1 MKSKVLI
8 TVLSILL
15 VSGCV
20 DMGDLGIGQV
30 AGIGGS
36 GLEITSFTAEPSSVF
51 SGSSVRLVMEVE
63 NLGGTTVPMNDGLVY
78 LTGSSFSD
86 WSGSNAI
93 FESFSRDM
101 RSEDV
106 VRGVPA
112 STDRISR
119 TVTAPDLQAGQ
130 TRNDIFIGRV
140 YSDYQTSANG
150 NVWAYSETE
159 AEAARA
165 AGRQMYTPS
174 FTYTKGPVGLSISV
188 TPTPLILYENEDTF
202 TVFIKIS
209 NLASGTIYAPG
220 VINYGGSSVALE
232 MDDINRV
239 NVSVTPGSGLSVT
252 NSADC
257 SGQQELV
264 AGRDL
269 TLVCDVTVSNPPATF
284 QSYTF
289 DVTVSYGYYT
299 ERTASVTVQGR

>member
-1 MKSKVLI
+1 MKSKLLI

-20 DMGDLGIGQV
+20 DLGDLGGQV
-30 AGIGGS
+30 GVSGN

-63 NLGGTTVPMNDGLVY
+63 NLGGTTVAQEDGLVY
-78 LTGSSFSD
+78 LTGSSFD
-86 WSGSNAI
+86 EWSGSNAV

-101 RSEDV
+101 RAEDV

-150 NVWAYSETE
+150 NVWAYSEAE

-165 AGRQMYTPS
+165 AGRTLYTPS

-188 TPTPLILYENEDTF
+188 TPTPLILYEGEDTF

-209 NLASGTIYAPG
+209 NLASGTIYAPNT
-220 VINYGGSSVALE
+220 INYGGNSVALT
-232 MDDINRV
+232 MDQINRV
-239 NVSVTPGSGLSVT
+239 NVAVSPGSGLSVS
-252 NSADC
+252 NSVDC
-257 SGQQELV
+257 SGDQELV

-269 TLVCDVTVSNPPATF
+269 TLVCDVTVTSPPATF

-299 ERTASVTVQGR
+299 EKTASVTVQGR

>member
-1 MKSKVLI
+1 MKSKILI

-15 VSGCV
+15 ISGCT
-20 DMGDLGIGQV
+20 GIDLGNQV
-30 AGIGGS
+30 GIAGN

-63 NLGGTTVPMNDGLVY
+63 NRGGTTVNQSEALVY
-78 LTGSSFSD
+78 LTGSSFD
-86 WSGSNAI
+86 EWSGSAAI
-93 FESFSRDM
+93 YEGFSRDM

-112 STDRISR
+112 STDRISE

-140 YSDYQTSANG
+140 YSEYQTSANG
-150 NVWAYSETE
+150 NVWVYSEAE

-165 AGRQMYTPS
+165 AGRQLYTPS

-188 TPTPLILYENEDTF
+188 TPTPIILYEGENTF

-209 NLASGTIYAPG
+209 NMASGTIYAPN
-220 VINYGGSSVALE
+220 VINYGGNNVALN
-232 MDDINRV
+232 MDQINRV
-239 NVSVTPGSGLSVT
+239 DVSVTAGSGLSIDNT
-252 NSADC
+252 ADC
-257 SGQQELV
+257 SGPDQELV

-269 TLVCDVTVSNPPATF
+269 TLVCDVTISTPPQTF

-289 DVTVSYGYYT
+289 DVTVDYGYYT